1 MANFFDFFLLSHSL
15 PTTMSDI
22 DVRFS
27 PSTAQD
33 AGSFRLIE
41 LPPELCQLIEST
53 MNAPSHAQSTLCVKG
68 SIAEDAVL
76 CTADKTYA
84 LRSVQLSNTLLV
96 TTPSRTD
103 SGRAVNVRDR
113 IHEVLELVPSV
124 PKLHKLPMLL
134 KGAQYDEGDEDRR
147 VTLVKYTY
155 DQALCEIQ
163 ASEAEFQQGLK
174 EKRILV
180 LDGYLRPIVPTH
192 LSTILELI
200 LSYVVTLSLSYQ
212 AAGVEELVS
221 TLADEHEVPR
231 EVSGQIISWFGPV
244 KEGLWE
250 MDVKAVVAEIGLEIL
265 RHYKHEPIVESE
277 FLSKWKNKVG
287 DTFEAFLALELLTG
301 NYLRSQD
308 NSSSAA
314 LTYFP
319 ASGLQMDPAA
329 RFTELFLTKQRWKSN
344 DIEPFLSDIA
354 VNSKE
359 RDKLLLKYARA
370 ITTPEGTWYT
380 SRVGYNN

>member
-1 MANFFDFFLLSHSL
+1 
-15 PTTMSDI
+15 MSDMI

-27 PSTAQD
+27 PSTTQD

-41 LPPELCQLIEST
+41 LPSELCQLIEST
-53 MNAPSHAQSTLCVKG
+53 TNAPCHAKPSLCIKG
-68 SIAEDAVL
+68 NIAEDAVL
-76 CTADKTYA
+76 CTTDKTYT
-84 LRSVQLSNTLLV
+84 LRSVVLSNTLLV

-103 SGRAVNVRDR
+103 PGGTVNVRDR
-113 IHEVLELVPSV
+113 LHEVLELVPSV
-124 PKLHKLPMLL
+124 PKLHKLPVLL
-134 KGAQYDEGDEDRR
+134 KGAQYDEGDEDQRAAF
-147 VTLVKYTY
+147 VKYCY
-155 DQALCEIQ
+155 NQASSEIQ

-180 LDGYLRPIVPTH
+180 LDGYLRPIVPAH

-200 LSYVVTLSLSYQ
+200 LSYTVTLSLSCQ
-212 AAGVEELVS
+212 AAEVEELVS

-231 EVSGQIISWFGPV
+231 EVSAQIISWFGTV

-250 MDVKAVVAEIGLEIL
+250 IDIRAVVAEIGLEIL
-265 RHYKHEPIVESE
+265 RHHKHEPIVESD
-277 FLSKWKNKVG
+277 FLSKWKNKIG
-287 DTFEAFLALELLTG
+287 DTFEAFVALELLTG
-301 NYLRSQD
+301 NYLRSD
-308 NSSSAA
+308 DTSGGAT

-319 ASGLQMDPAA
+319 ASGLPTDPAA

-344 DIEPFLSDIA
+344 DIEPFLLDIA
-354 VNSKE
+354 INSKE

-370 ITTPEGTWYT
+370 ITAPESTWYT